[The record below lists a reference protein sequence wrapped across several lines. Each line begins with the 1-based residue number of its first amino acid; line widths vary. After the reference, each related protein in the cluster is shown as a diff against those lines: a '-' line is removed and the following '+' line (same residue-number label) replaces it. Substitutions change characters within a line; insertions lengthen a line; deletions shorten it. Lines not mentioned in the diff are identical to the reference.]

1 VIARARR
8 LSSTGSPI
16 GIGSALTGGLVLV
29 TLDTGTI
36 AWTVVAESE
45 PAAVDALREAWR
57 THVAQCDPGTVW
69 TPLMDELL
77 AEGAHT
83 VIAVTPGTVLRDGSP
98 IARTTAPRNTPTAGA
113 E

>member
-1 VIARARR
+1 
-8 LSSTGSPI
+8 
-16 GIGSALTGGLVLV
+16 
-29 TLDTGTI
+29 
-36 AWTVVAESE
+36 
-45 PAAVDALREAWR
+45 
-57 THVAQCDPGTVW
+57 
-69 TPLMDELL
+69 MDELL